1 MRSRRWE
8 FIPLLAAAGFLGGGT
23 YPMLET
29 WLNYAGSTRVHYL
42 GVVKLTDWMQIDLM
56 FGAWGAIC
64 CGGVG
69 ASLVLMEGAFAR
81 LVLTLPVSFFGL
93 LGCRLACRALSWEA
107 FAGGIG
113 VAIILAGSPGTVLT
127 LGHSALLALHDD
139 RRLGLNGALGALTV
153 GGVGGLAIA
162 FVLGDV
168 IFRAA
173 IASGV
178 FVCLTQYYAFLAA
191 LSLYQRRMRAPRTAP

>member
-1 MRSRRWE
+1 MSSRRWE
-8 FIPLLAAAGFLGGGT
+8 FIPLLAAAGFLGGST
-23 YPMLET
+23 YPMLEA
-29 WLNYAGSTRVHYL
+29 WLNYGGHSHVAYEGSVKVTGWLEPNLML
-42 GVVKLTDWMQIDLM
+42 GT
-56 FGAWGAIC
+56 WGAIC

-69 ASLVLMEGAFAR
+69 ASLALVEGALAR
-81 LVLTLPVSFFGL
+81 LMFTLPVSFLGL
-93 LGCRLACRALSWEA
+93 LGCALACCGLSWEA
-107 FAGGIG
+107 FARGIG

-139 RRLGLNGALGALTV
+139 RRLGLNGALGALAV
-153 GGVGGLAIA
+153 GGVGGLAIS
-162 FVLGDV
+162 FLLGDV

-191 LSLYQRRMRAPRTAP
+191 QSLYQRRMRAPRTAA